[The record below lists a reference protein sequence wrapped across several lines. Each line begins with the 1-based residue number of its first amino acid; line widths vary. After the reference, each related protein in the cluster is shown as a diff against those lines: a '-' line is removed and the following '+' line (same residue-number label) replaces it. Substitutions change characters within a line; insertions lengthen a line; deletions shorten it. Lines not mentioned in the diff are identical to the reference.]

1 MGIRFS
7 CHLCNH
13 PLHVKDYQA
22 SKRGKCPKCQGAFRV
37 PPKDAD
43 FSLAIDESANSIQ
56 PTNHG
61 KPLPPSDSK
70 IVDATAKPKAATEPK
85 PQVQA
90 RTKNPPAS
98 IPKPAPEA
106 NGHPSMPPSLL
117 PLIDSRWYVR
127 PPSGGQ
133 YGPAT
138 TQMLMDWI
146 AEKRVT
152 ADALLWREGLGSWL
166 SARELVPESFGGSS
180 ALGIDDPP
188 PPAVAKPTSPTT
200 KTPATKTP
208 ATKTP
213 TAKTPVSIA
222 STGPTNVPT
231 NGPASRVASDPVQ
244 PAVPLAKNQAAIAAK
259 KKKQVKR
266 QWMILGFLATMALC
280 LASAL
285 IFILTRGP

>member
-43 FSLAIDESANSIQ
+43 FSLAIDESASSIQ
-56 PTNHG
+56 PANLG
-61 KPLPPSDSK
+61 KPLAPSDSK
-70 IVDATAKPKAATEPK
+70 IVAATAKPKAATEPK

-90 RTKNPPAS
+90 RTKNPLAS
-98 IPKPAPEA
+98 TPKPAPEA

-152 ADALLWREGLGSWL
+152 ADALLWREGLDSWL

-200 KTPATKTP
+200 KTPTA
-208 ATKTP
+208 KTP
-213 TAKTPVSIA
+213 TASIA
-222 STGPTNVPT
+222 PTVPANGPATGTA

-285 IFILTRGP
+285 IFILTRGL

>member
-43 FSLAIDESANSIQ
+43 FSLAIDESASSIQ
-56 PTNHG
+56 PANLG
-61 KPLPPSDSK
+61 KPLAPSDSK
-70 IVDATAKPKAATEPK
+70 IVAATAKPKAATEPK

-90 RTKNPPAS
+90 RAKNPLAS
-98 IPKPAPEA
+98 TPKPAPEA

-152 ADALLWREGLGSWL
+152 ADALLWREGLDSWL

-200 KTPATKTP
+200 KTPT
-208 ATKTP
+208 TKTP
-213 TAKTPVSIA
+213 TASIA
-222 STGPTNVPT
+222 PTVPANGPAT
-231 NGPASRVASDPVQ
+231 GPASRVASDPVQ

-285 IFILTRGP
+285 IFILTRGL

>member
-1 MGIRFS
+1 MP
-7 CHLCNH
+7 
-13 PLHVKDYQA
+13 PLQPSLARQGQA

-43 FSLAIDESANSIQ
+43 FSLAIDESASSIK
-56 PTNHG
+56 PTNLG
-61 KPLPPSDSK
+61 KPLSPSDSQ
-70 IVDATAKPKAATEPK
+70 IAPPTAKPKAPAEPK
-85 PQVQA
+85 SQVQA
-90 RTKNPPAS
+90 KTKSPPAS
-98 IPKPAPEA
+98 TLKPAPEA
-106 NGHPSMPPSLL
+106 NDHPSMPPSLL

-138 TQMLMDWI
+138 TQMLLDWI

-152 ADALLWREGLGSWL
+152 ADALLWREGLDSWL

-180 ALGIDDPP
+180 AMAISDPP
-188 PPAVAKPTSPTT
+188 PPAVAKPATPT
-200 KTPATKTP
+200 K
-208 ATKTP
+208 KTP
-213 TAKTPVSIA
+213 TAKTPANIA
-222 STGPTNVPT
+222 T
-231 NGPASRVASDPVQ
+231 NGPANAPANAPANPVASDPVQ

-266 QWMILGFLATMALC
+266 QWMVLGFLATMALC

-285 IFILTRGP
+285 IVILTRGL

>member
-43 FSLAIDESANSIQ
+43 FSLAIDESASSIK
-56 PTNHG
+56 PTNLG
-61 KPLPPSDSK
+61 KPLSPSDSQ
-70 IVDATAKPKAATEPK
+70 IAPPTAKPKAPAEPK
-85 PQVQA
+85 SQVQA
-90 RTKNPPAS
+90 KTKSPPAGTL
-98 IPKPAPEA
+98 KPAPEA
-106 NGHPSMPPSLL
+106 IGHPSMPPSLL

-138 TQMLMDWI
+138 TQMLLDWI

-152 ADALLWREGLGSWL
+152 ADALLWREGLDSWL

-180 ALGIDDPP
+180 AMAISDPP
-188 PPAVAKPTSPTT
+188 PPAVAKPINPT
-200 KTPATKTP
+200 P
-208 ATKTP
+208 KTP
-213 TAKTPVSIA
+213 TAKTPANIK
-222 STGPTNVPT
+222 TNVPA
-231 NGPASRVASDPVQ
+231 NGPANPVASDPVQ

-266 QWMILGFLATMALC
+266 QWMVLGFLATMALC

-285 IFILTRGP
+285 IVILTRGL

>member
-43 FSLAIDESANSIQ
+43 FSLAIDESASSIQ
-56 PTNHG
+56 PANLG
-61 KPLPPSDSK
+61 KPLAPSDSK
-70 IVDATAKPKAATEPK
+70 IVAATAKPKAATEPK

-90 RTKNPPAS
+90 RAKNPPAS
-98 IPKPAPEA
+98 TPKPAPEA

-152 ADALLWREGLGSWL
+152 ADALLWREGLDSWL

-200 KTPATKTP
+200 KTP
-208 ATKTP
+208 
-213 TAKTPVSIA
+213 TAKTPASIA
-222 STGPTNVPT
+222 PTVPAT
-231 NGPASRVASDPVQ
+231 GPASRVASDPVQ

-285 IFILTRGP
+285 IFILTRGL

>member
-43 FSLAIDESANSIQ
+43 FSLAIDESASSIK
-56 PTNHG
+56 PTNLG
-61 KPLPPSDSK
+61 KPLSPSDSQ
-70 IVDATAKPKAATEPK
+70 IAPPTAKPKAAAEPK
-85 PQVQA
+85 SPVQA
-90 RTKNPPAS
+90 KAKNPPAS
-98 IPKPAPEA
+98 TPKPAPEA
-106 NGHPSMPPSLL
+106 NGYPSMPPSLL

-138 TQMLMDWI
+138 TQMLLDWI

-152 ADALLWREGLGSWL
+152 ADALLWREGLDSWL
-166 SARELVPESFGGSS
+166 SARELVPESFGGSP
-180 ALGIDDPP
+180 ALAISDPP
-188 PPAVAKPTSPTT
+188 PPAVAKSINPTSDVAPNLA
-200 KTPATKTP
+200 PA
-208 ATKTP
+208 AP
-213 TAKTPVSIA
+213 TAPS
-222 STGPTNVPT
+222 
-231 NGPASRVASDPVQ
+231 
-244 PAVPLAKNQAAIAAK
+244 AKNQAAIAAK

-266 QWMILGFLATMALC
+266 QWMVLGFLATMALC

-285 IFILTRGP
+285 IVILTRGL

>member
-43 FSLAIDESANSIQ
+43 FSLAIDESASSIQ
-56 PTNHG
+56 PTNLG
-61 KPLPPSDSK
+61 KPLAPSDSK
-70 IVDATAKPKAATEPK
+70 IVAATAKPKAATEPK

-90 RTKNPPAS
+90 RAKNPPAS
-98 IPKPAPEA
+98 TPKPAPEA

-152 ADALLWREGLGSWL
+152 ADALLWREGLDSWL

-200 KTPATKTP
+200 KTPTA
-208 ATKTP
+208 KTP
-213 TAKTPVSIA
+213 TASIA
-222 STGPTNVPT
+222 PTVPANGPAT
-231 NGPASRVASDPVQ
+231 GPASRVASDPVQ

-285 IFILTRGP
+285 IFILTRGL

>member
-56 PTNHG
+56 PANLG
-61 KPLPPSDSK
+61 KPLAPSDSK
-70 IVDATAKPKAATEPK
+70 IVAPTAKPKSAAEPK

-152 ADALLWREGLGSWL
+152 ADALLWREGLDSWL

-200 KTPATKTP
+200 KTPTA
-208 ATKTP
+208 KTP
-213 TAKTPVSIA
+213 TASIA
-222 STGPTNVPT
+222 PTVPANGPAT
-231 NGPASRVASDPVQ
+231 GPASRVASDPVQ

-285 IFILTRGP
+285 IFILTRGL

>member
-56 PTNHG
+56 PANLG
-61 KPLPPSDSK
+61 KPLAPSDSK
-70 IVDATAKPKAATEPK
+70 IVAATAKPKAATEPK

-98 IPKPAPEA
+98 TPKPAPEA

-152 ADALLWREGLGSWL
+152 ADALLWREGLDSWL

-200 KTPATKTP
+200 KTPTA
-208 ATKTP
+208 KTP
-213 TAKTPVSIA
+213 TASIA
-222 STGPTNVPT
+222 PTVPANGPAT
-231 NGPASRVASDPVQ
+231 GPASRVASDPVQ

-285 IFILTRGP
+285 IFILTRGL

>member
-43 FSLAIDESANSIQ
+43 FSLALDESASSIQ
-56 PTNHG
+56 PANLG
-61 KPLPPSDSK
+61 KPLAPSDSK
-70 IVDATAKPKAATEPK
+70 IVAATAKPKAATEPK

-90 RTKNPPAS
+90 RAKNPPAS
-98 IPKPAPEA
+98 TPKPAPEA

-152 ADALLWREGLGSWL
+152 ADALLWREGLDSWL

-200 KTPATKTP
+200 KTPTA
-208 ATKTP
+208 KTP
-213 TAKTPVSIA
+213 TASIA
-222 STGPTNVPT
+222 PTVPANGT
-231 NGPASRVASDPVQ
+231 ANGTATGPASRVASDPVQ

-285 IFILTRGP
+285 IFILTRGL

>member
-1 MGIRFS
+1 
-7 CHLCNH
+7 
-13 PLHVKDYQA
+13 
-22 SKRGKCPKCQGAFRV
+22 
-37 PPKDAD
+37 
-43 FSLAIDESANSIQ
+43 
-56 PTNHG
+56 
-61 KPLPPSDSK
+61 
-70 IVDATAKPKAATEPK
+70 
-85 PQVQA
+85 
-90 RTKNPPAS
+90 
-98 IPKPAPEA
+98 
-106 NGHPSMPPSLL
+106 MPPSLL

-152 ADALLWREGLGSWL
+152 ADALLWREGLDSWL

-188 PPAVAKPTSPTT
+188 PPAVAKPINPT
-200 KTPATKTP
+200 A
-208 ATKTP
+208 KTP
-213 TAKTPVSIA
+213 TAKTPTAKTPANIA
-222 STGPTNVPT
+222 PTVPANGPAT
-231 NGPASRVASDPVQ
+231 GPASRVASDPVL
-244 PAVPLAKNQAAIAAK
+244 PAVPLANNQAAIAAK

-285 IFILTRGP
+285 IFILTRGL

>member
-43 FSLAIDESANSIQ
+43 FSLAIDESASSIQ
-56 PTNHG
+56 PANLG
-61 KPLPPSDSK
+61 KPLAPSDSK
-70 IVDATAKPKAATEPK
+70 IVAATAKPKAATEPK

-90 RTKNPPAS
+90 RAKNPPAS
-98 IPKPAPEA
+98 TPKPAPEA

-138 TQMLMDWI
+138 TQMLLDWI

-152 ADALLWREGLGSWL
+152 ADALRWREGLDSWL

-200 KTPATKTP
+200 KTPTA
-208 ATKTP
+208 KTP
-213 TAKTPVSIA
+213 TASIA
-222 STGPTNVPT
+222 PTVPANGT
-231 NGPASRVASDPVQ
+231 ATGPASRVASDPVQ

-285 IFILTRGP
+285 IFILTRGL

>member
-43 FSLAIDESANSIQ
+43 FSLALDESASSIQ
-56 PTNHG
+56 PANLG
-61 KPLPPSDSK
+61 KPLAPSDSK
-70 IVDATAKPKAATEPK
+70 IVAATAKPKAATEPK

-90 RTKNPPAS
+90 RAKNPPAS
-98 IPKPAPEA
+98 TPKPAPEA

-152 ADALLWREGLGSWL
+152 ADALLWREGLDSWL

-200 KTPATKTP
+200 KTPTA
-208 ATKTP
+208 KTP
-213 TAKTPVSIA
+213 TASIA
-222 STGPTNVPT
+222 PTVPANGT
-231 NGPASRVASDPVQ
+231 ATGPASRVASDPVQ

-266 QWMILGFLATMALC
+266 QWMILGFLATMAIC

-285 IFILTRGP
+285 IFILTRGL